1 MKKLYSKQKLM
12 AYGFSPFYAALILAV
27 FFFSSTVHAQQPL
40 SMKKVSYAWKYTG
53 QGDKDPTT
61 LRQERDHVVE
71 VAGATWLRLYFENVN
86 LDSESYIRLTSLE
99 DGAVQILDAR
109 KLAQWGNSS
118 AYFNGDRVR
127 IEVISKGDADI
138 SIAIKEVEAGEPAV
152 GTLSQ
157 CGSTD
162 DRIPSTDAAIGRIV
176 PVGCTGWI
184 IKNGKMVTAGH
195 CTGSSM
201 QVLQFNVPQS
211 NSNGSIVHPAPS
223 DQYTITSVVDGSL
236 DWAVFETLPNS
247 ETGLTAIDAQGKSF
261 DVKQVNSAGTI
272 RITGFGV
279 DSGTRNQTQQTHNG
293 PYSSSTST
301 KLYYTV
307 DTEGGNSGSPVID
320 ESTGHAIGVH
330 THGGCTSSGG
340 TNSGTNARVAEFWD
354 AMGLDTTPP
363 DPCSTTISSF
373 PYTESFESGIG
384 SWAQQSGDDLDWTRD
399 SGGTPSSGTG
409 PASAAGGSYYLYV
422 EASGSGYPSKTALI
436 NMPCFNVAGLSQP
449 SLAFSYHMEGTSMG
463 NLVVET
469 STNGGSSWSTAW
481 SVSGNQGS
489 AWQSASVNLPSSSS
503 LSIRFRGT
511 TGSSWSSDIAIDLV
525 SVKEADGGGA
535 NCETIGFN
543 GVTFSSYSIADDGN
557 YTVLDDATVLLED
570 NTWRSIPL
578 NYTVTTNTV
587 LEFEFR
593 STSEGEIHGIGFDT
607 DATTATGA
615 TFKVH
620 GTQNWGIT
628 NYDNYSGTNWVS
640 YSIPVGDFYTGT
652 FDRLF
657 FSNDNDAG
665 SGNNS
670 YFRNVLVHEGD
681 CPTAATAKATAR
693 SSSGQVPEIA
703 HEGEEGFAV
712 AEMSIFPN
720 PALDIIHVNFAKAE
734 GQWDLKITGLEGKE
748 YFRTTGTTSEGRISA
763 NVSGLPDGVYIVSLE
778 TEKGKVHQKIIKQ

>member
-1 MKKLYSKQKLM
+1 MKKLYFNLKLK
-12 AYGFSPFYAALILAV
+12 ATAFLIFNVTLILSML
-27 FFFSSTVHAQQPL
+27 FLSSTVHAQQPL
-40 SMKKVSYAWKYTG
+40 SMKKVSYSWKYTE
-53 QGDKDPTT
+53 QGDKDPAI
-61 LRQERDHVVE
+61 LRQERDHIVE
-71 VAGATWLRLYFENVN
+71 VHGATWLRLYFENVN
-86 LDSESYIRLTSLE
+86 LGSESYVRLTSLE
-99 DGAVQILDAR
+99 DGAVQILDSR
-109 KLAQWGNSS
+109 RIAQWSNSS
-118 AYFNGDRVR
+118 AYFNGDQVR
-127 IEVISKGDADI
+127 IEVISKGEENI
-138 SIAIKEVEAGEPAV
+138 SISVKEVEAGQPEV

-162 DRIPSTDAAIGRIV
+162 DRIPSADAAIGRIV

-223 DQYTITSVVDGSL
+223 YQYTITNVVKGSL
-236 DWAVFETLPNS
+236 DWAVFETLTNS

-279 DSGTRNQTQQTHNG
+279 DSGTRNQTQQTHTG
-293 PYSSSTST
+293 PYSNSTST
-301 KLYYTV
+301 KIYYAT

-330 THGGCTSSGG
+330 THGGCGVSGG
-340 TNSGTNARVAEFWD
+340 TNSGTNARVTAFWD
-354 AMGLDTTPP
+354 AMGLDSTDP
-363 DPCSTTISSF
+363 DPCTTTISSF
-373 PYTESFESGIG
+373 PYSESFEGGIG
-384 SWAQQSGDDLDWTRD
+384 AWSQQSGDDLNWTRD

-409 PASAAGGSYYLYV
+409 PGSAANGSYYLYV
-422 EASGSGYPSKTALI
+422 EASGSGYPSKTAII
-436 NMPCFNVAGLSQP
+436 NMPCFNVTALSQP
-449 SLAFSYHMEGTSMG
+449 VLDFSYHMEGTSMG
-463 NLVVET
+463 SLIVET

-489 AWQSASVNLPSSSS
+489 AWKNASVNLPSSSG

-511 TGSSWSSDIAIDLV
+511 TGSSWSSDIAIDQV
-525 SVKEADGGGA
+525 AVKESGGGSD
-535 NCETIGFN
+535 CETISFA
-543 GVTFSSYSIADDGN
+543 GVTFSPYSVADDGN
-557 YTVLDDATVLLED
+557 YTVLDATTVLLED

-578 NYTVTTNTV
+578 NYTVTANTV

-607 DATTATGA
+607 DANAASGA

-640 YSIPVGDFYTGT
+640 YSIPVGNFYTGT
-652 FDRLF
+652 FNRLF
-657 FSNDNDAG
+657 FSNDNDGG

-670 YFRNVLVHEGD
+670 YFRNVLIHEGG
-681 CPTAATAKATAR
+681 CPAAASEKATAR
-693 SSSGQVPEIA
+693 SSSGQVPIVGN
-703 HEGEEGFAV
+703 EGEEHFATV
-712 AEMSIFPN
+712 EMSIFPN
-720 PALDIIHVNFAKAE
+720 PAFNIIHVNFAKAE
-734 GQWDLKITGLEGKE
+734 GSWELKITGLEGKE
-748 YFRTTGTTSEGRISA
+748 YFRTTGATIEGRISA
-763 NVSGLPDGVYIVSLE
+763 DVSGLPDGVYIVSLE
-778 TEKGKVHQKIIKQ
+778 TDKGKVHQKIVKQ